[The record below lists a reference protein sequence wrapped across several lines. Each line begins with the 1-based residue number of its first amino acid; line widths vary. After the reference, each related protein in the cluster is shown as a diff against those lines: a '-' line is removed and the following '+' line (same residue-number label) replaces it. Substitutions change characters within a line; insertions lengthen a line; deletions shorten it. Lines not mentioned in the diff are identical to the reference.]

1 MKILIVG
8 TGVIGT
14 IYGRALAESG
24 NEVVHYVRKGK
35 KDNYRNG
42 IKVTMLDERKGHKN
56 DKQFTYVPA
65 CTEEVQDEFDL
76 AIVPVNN
83 YQLEP
88 VLRELSPKLDKAQ
101 FLIMTSNCNG
111 VENIDNILTRDRYM
125 LGYADGGGTFKDG
138 GMLANLGPNVHL
150 GELDGSD
157 SPRLQKLVE
166 LFRKA
171 DMTPEVAKNI
181 LHWLWIHNATSVAVW
196 AGFSQYRDIKRFLKD
211 GPLVNES
218 FDATKECLDI
228 CRKRGVDVD
237 SFGDIAYFKYPTW
250 AIAMLFKIMFT
261 FNKSMQIY
269 TAHAASEGSTKEMK
283 ANFLEMY
290 NSGKSLGVPM
300 PYMDRLHNLVISK

>member
-24 NEVVHYVRKGK
+24 NEVIHYVRKGK
-35 KDNYRNG
+35 KDAQKDG

-56 DKQFTYVPA
+56 DKNFTYYPV
-65 CTEEVQDEFDL
+65 CTEEVPENVEL
-76 AIVPVNN
+76 AIVAVGSH
-83 YQLEP
+83 QLEA
-88 VLRELSPKLDKAQ
+88 VLTELAPKPGKVQ
-101 FLIMTSNCNG
+101 FLIMSSNWNG
-111 VENIDNILTRDRYM
+111 TESIDKILSRDRYM

-211 GPLVNES
+211 GPLVTDS
-218 FDATKECLDI
+218 FAATKECLDI

-237 SFGDIAYFKYPTW
+237 SFGDISYFKYPTW
-250 AIAMLFKIMFT
+250 VIALLFKIMFT

-300 PYMDRLHNLVISK
+300 PYMDKLHALVESE